1 MSNAHIP
8 SEVWFPSYSLLRT
21 KKIFDVSTVSFHT
34 AIAEDR
40 LLALDILLELLQ
52 DVAWQTRIDLW
63 FMHDGAALHF
73 HFLPLSSG
81 MLRCVYGTMDMTR
94 WMKSM
99 ACSFLIDIS

>member
-1 MSNAHIP
+1 M
-8 SEVWFPSYSLLRT
+8 
-21 KKIFDVSTVSFHT
+21 SFHT

-63 FMHDGAALHF
+63 YMHDGAAP

-81 MLRCVYGTMDMTR
+81 MLERVYGTMVYDEVDEEHGLLIPD
-94 WMKSM
+94 WYLLD
-99 ACSFLIDIS
+99 FLRLGTYKVDSLC